1 MNPKH
6 EKGQY
11 VPSIDEMT
19 GDAVLMFLAGTD
31 TTSNALTLG
40 IWEML
45 QQPRHFTRLR
55 EELKTVMPT
64 IPSNGSVNELER
76 LPYLKA
82 IAKESIR
89 FSLGT
94 SARLPRIVPPGG
106 TTFASHDLPAG
117 TKVSFSHYVYN
128 NDPAIFPDPH
138 TFRPERWLGSKEET
152 DVLEAHM
159 VSFSRGSRS
168 CVGMNLAYAEF
179 YSAMAHLVRH
189 FDIENAGTRDHEM
202 NWFDTY
208 TPRMNGHLKV
218 RLRPVAD

>member
-1 MNPKH
+1 
-6 EKGQY
+6 
-11 VPSIDEMT
+11 MT

-31 TTSNALTLG
+31 TTSNALTVG
-40 IWEML
+40 MWEMIK
-45 QQPRHFTRLR
+45 QPHHFTRLR
-55 EELKTVMPT
+55 EELSTLMPT
-64 IPSNGSVNELER
+64 ITSTAAVKDLER

-82 IAKESIR
+82 LAKESIR

-94 SARLPRIVPPGG
+94 AARLPRIVPSGG
-106 TTFASHDLPAG
+106 TTFAGYELPAG

-128 NDPAIFPDPH
+128 NDPAIFPDPY

-179 YSAMAHLVRH
+179 YTAMAHLVRH
-189 FDIENAGTRDHEM
+189 YDIENAGTTQDEI
-202 NWFDTY
+202 NWADTY
-208 TPRMNGHLKV
+208 TPHMNGHLKV
-218 RLRPVAD
+218 KLKPVAA